1 MEHNHHLD
9 PNRYVSY
16 YVDQVGNGLPGYHGT
31 PTMYGSGIGGIFRNL
46 FRMVLPFMKRGLSIA
61 KPHLKSAAKNIV
73 SEVVANAMTRRA
85 SPDAEHQEGSGLMML
100 SRRPKKRPPGI
111 RRRPAPKKQR
121 LTVKRNS
128 VSQRRGKVRRSG
140 PKTTKRILGSIF

>member
-1 MEHNHHLD
+1 MVHNHHLD

-16 YVDQVGNGLPGYHGT
+16 YVDQVGNELPGYHGA

-85 SPDAEHQEGSGLMML
+85 SSDPEHQEGSGLMLL
-100 SRRPKKRPPGI
+100 SRRLKKRPPGM
-111 RRRPAPKKQR
+111 RRMPALKKRR
-121 LTVKRNS
+121 LTVKRNT
-128 VSQRRGKVRRSG
+128 VSQRRRKVRRSQ
-140 PKTTKRILGSIF
+140 PKTAKRTL

>member
-9 PNRYVSY
+9 PNSYVSY
-16 YVDQVGNGLPGYHGT
+16 YVDQVGNGLLGYHGS

-73 SEVVANAMTRRA
+73 SEVVANAITRRV
-85 SPDAEHQEGSGLMML
+85 SPDAEHQEGSGLMMM
-100 SRRPKKRPPGI
+100 SRKPKKRQASP
-111 RRRPAPKKQR
+111 
-121 LTVKRNS
+121 
-128 VSQRRGKVRRSG
+128 
-140 PKTTKRILGSIF
+140 

>member
-1 MEHNHHLD
+1 MEHHQLD

-16 YVDQVGNGLPGYHGT
+16 YVDQVGNGLPGYHGA

-46 FRMVLPFMKRGLSIA
+46 FRMVLPFMKRGFSIA

-85 SPDAEHQEGSGLMML
+85 SPEVEHQEGSGLMIL
-100 SRRPKKRPPGI
+100 SRRPKKRPPGL
-111 RRRPAPKKQR
+111 RRRPAPKKRR
-121 LTVKRNS
+121 LTVKRTS
-128 VSQRRGKVRRSG
+128 VSQRRGKVRRSV
-140 PKTTKRILGSIF
+140 PKQAKRILGSIF